1 MYFNSLYI
9 NWLWQDLKYDFQ
21 RKLNPL
27 PPFQFIE
34 DRRLPLESVHH
45 TFLYKL
51 QLILFQK
58 RKFISQIYTKDIS
71 ISKLFG
77 CTISHKIL
85 RLLLSSNTKAK
96 LREGFFSRNVMVFI
110 RLQRNSF
117 IWKELWR
124 NNVLFLLEIIRSQN
138 NM

>member
-1 MYFNSLYI
+1 MTGFEI
-9 NWLWQDLKYDFQ
+9 WLSTQAES
-21 RKLNPL
+21 P